1 MSRIARGPFP
11 RIIAVAAVRPD
22 RGREGAGGGEVVAVA
37 ALGGRGL
44 CLDDRNEGSPRM
56 KIDRSSLLLAG
67 CLAWMAGPGL
77 ASAQTAEDTAKR
89 GVAPDGI
96 SAKDLAGL
104 HQPPVQGAH
113 GGGPALF
120 PFEFRTIDGSG
131 NNGANPDWGS
141 AGIPFLRLTTV
152 DYENGTDSPAGQHR
166 PSGREISNL
175 VVAQPAL
182 IPNSAGASDFL
193 WQWGQFIDHDLD
205 LAPIADPAEPFDIDV
220 PLGDPF
226 FDPFATG
233 TAKIFLD
240 RSHYATPGGVRQQ
253 INVLSAFID
262 ASMVYGSDE
271 DRADALR
278 TNDGTGRLKTSP
290 GNLLPFNVDG
300 LPNGPSPDP
309 AFFVAGDVR
318 VNEQVALTAMHTL
331 FVREHNLWADL
342 FSLLDPILN
351 GDQKYELA
359 RGIVAAEIQ
368 AITYREFLPVLLGP
382 GALPPYSG
390 YKPGVNPGVSNV
402 FATAAYRVGHTM
414 LSPQLQRLR
423 RNGQPIAA
431 GHLPLADA
439 FFRNDIFVASGME
452 PILRGLAK
460 QPAQE
465 IDSYIVDDVRNF
477 LFGPPGAGG
486 FDLASLN
493 IQRGREH
500 GLPSYN
506 QVRIDFG
513 LPPRASFAEVSSD
526 PVIQA
531 NLAAAYATVDDVDIW
546 VGGLAEDHVPGA
558 VVGETL
564 FVTLGDQF
572 LRARDGD
579 RFFYRSYM
587 PEPFRSLVEQST
599 LARIIRRNTGVGFE
613 LQANAFRVP

>member
-1 MSRIARGPFP
+1 MKVYRSR
-11 RIIAVAAVRPD
+11 
-22 RGREGAGGGEVVAVA
+22 
-37 ALGGRGL
+37 
-44 CLDDRNEGSPRM
+44 
-56 KIDRSSLLLAG
+56 LLLAAA
-67 CLAWMAGPGL
+67 LALL
-77 ASAQTAEDTAKR
+77 AVPTLAAAQGADDLSGR
-89 GVAPDGI
+89 RVAPDGI

-104 HQPPVQGAH
+104 HQPPVQSSHA
-113 GGGPALF
+113 GGPALF

-131 NNGANPDWGS
+131 NNGANPDWGR

-166 PSGREISNL
+166 PSPREISNL
-175 VVAQPAL
+175 VVAQPGP

-205 LAPIADPAEPFDIDV
+205 EGPLASPAEPFDIEV
-220 PLGDPF
+220 PIGDPF
-226 FDPFATG
+226 FDPTDSG
-233 TAKIFLD
+233 TAKIFLN
-240 RSHYATPGGVRQQ
+240 RTHYATPGGVRQQ
-253 INVLSAFID
+253 INALTAFID
-262 ASMVYGSDE
+262 ASMVYGSEE
-271 DRADALR
+271 DRAHALR
-278 TNDGTGRLKTSP
+278 TNDGTGRLETSP

-300 LPNGPSPDP
+300 LPNAPSPDP
-309 AFFVAGDVR
+309 SFFLAGDVR

-342 FSLLDPILN
+342 FSLLDPLLT

-359 RGIVAAEIQ
+359 RAMVGAEIQ

-382 GALPPYSG
+382 NALPPYSG
-390 YKPGVNPGVSNV
+390 YEPGVNPGISNV

-423 RNGQPIAA
+423 ANGTPVSA

-439 FFRNDIFVASGME
+439 FFRPDVFVASGMN
-452 PILRGLAK
+452 PILRGLAR

-493 IQRGREH
+493 IQRGRDH

-513 LPPRASFAEVSSD
+513 LPARTGFAQVSSD
-526 PVIQA
+526 PVVRA
-531 NLAAAYATVDDVDIW
+531 NLAAAYATVDDVDVW
-546 VGGLAEDHVPGA
+546 VGALAEDHVPGA

-564 FVTLGDQF
+564 FVILRDQF
-572 LRARDGD
+572 LRLRDGD
-579 RFFYRSYM
+579 RFFYRSYL
-587 PEPFRSLVEQST
+587 PEPFRTLVEEST
-599 LARIIRRNTGVGFE
+599 LARIIRRNTGIGAE
-613 LQANAFRVP
+613 LQPDAFRIP

>member
-1 MSRIARGPFP
+1 MKVHRILVHAPLL
-11 RIIAVAAVRPD
+11 A
-22 RGREGAGGGEVVAVA
+22 
-37 ALGGRGL
+37 
-44 CLDDRNEGSPRM
+44 
-56 KIDRSSLLLAG
+56 LLLAP
-67 CLAWMAGPGL
+67 AP
-77 ASAQTAEDTAKR
+77 ASAQAAGDALERR
-89 GVAPDGI
+89 GAPDGI
-96 SAKDLAGL
+96 SAKDIAGL
-104 HQPPVQGAH
+104 HQPPVAGAH
-113 GGGPALF
+113 AGGPALF

-131 NNGANPDWGS
+131 NNGTNPDWGR
-141 AGIPFLRLTTV
+141 AGTALLRLTTV

-166 PSGREISNL
+166 PSAREISNL
-175 VVAQPAL
+175 VVAQPGS
-182 IPNSAGASDFL
+182 IPNAAGASDFL

-205 LAPIADPAEPFDIDV
+205 EVPIADPLEPFDVDV

-226 FDPFATG
+226 FDPTDSGA
-233 TAKIFLD
+233 AKIFLN
-240 RSHYATPGGVRQQ
+240 RSHYQTPGGVRQQ
-253 INVLSAFID
+253 INALTAFID
-262 ASMVYGSDE
+262 GSMVYGSEE
-271 DRADALR
+271 DRAHALR

-300 LPNGPSPDP
+300 LPNAPSPDP
-309 AFFVAGDVR
+309 SFFLAGDVR
-318 VNEQVALTAMHTL
+318 VNEQVGLTAMHTL
-331 FVREHNLWADL
+331 FVREHNFWADV
-342 FSLLDPILN
+342 FSLLDPLLT

-359 RGIVAAEIQ
+359 RAIVGAEIQ
-368 AITYREFLPVLLGP
+368 AITYKEFLPVLLGP
-382 GALPPYSG
+382 NALPPYGG
-390 YKPGVNPGVSNV
+390 YQSNVNPGVSNV

-423 RNGQPIAA
+423 ANGTPVAA

-439 FFRNDIFVASGME
+439 FFRPDVFVSSGMA

-465 IDSYIVDDVRNF
+465 IDSYIVDAVRNF

-493 IQRGREH
+493 IQRGRDH

-506 QVRIDFG
+506 RVRVDFG
-513 LPPRASFAEVSSD
+513 LPARTSFAEISSD

-531 NLAAAYATVDDVDIW
+531 NLAAAYATVDDVDVW

-558 VVGETL
+558 VVGETIHAVL
-564 FVTLGDQF
+564 TDQF

-587 PEPFRSLVEQST
+587 PEPFRTIVEEST
-599 LARIIRRNTGVGFE
+599 LARVIRRNTGVGAE